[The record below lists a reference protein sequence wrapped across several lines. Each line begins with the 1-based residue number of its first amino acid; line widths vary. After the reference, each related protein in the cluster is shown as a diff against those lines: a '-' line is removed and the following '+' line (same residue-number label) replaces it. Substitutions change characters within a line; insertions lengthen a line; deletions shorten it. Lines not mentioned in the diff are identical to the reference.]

1 MILPNFPGPSLGD
14 IICRIA
20 LSIFPVARIS
30 FNVDPLPHALSWKPL
45 RVDVLNEEW
54 AIDLP
59 TATATGSQPITLLQ
73 FIDVLV
79 ETGFPDAINIVARP
93 AALPF
98 QIFYLFD
105 SRTLWYWRRM
115 LPIIEARTEI
125 DIVILRSFLLTS
137 FNDFN
142 HKPTTVERHLF
153 EQQQQ
158 QTKAYQVNSYLWSWS
173 SIWF

>member
-1 MILPNFPGPSLGD
+1 
-14 IICRIA
+14 
-20 LSIFPVARIS
+20 
-30 FNVDPLPHALSWKPL
+30 
-45 RVDVLNEEW
+45 VDVLNEEW